1 MRRRKTS
8 AREHR
13 KLRAYCHVELA
24 CLIQGAFPIASFID
38 LGVHQDLADDLA
50 AESITDPTPIQDAC
64 IPLLLDGRDVVGQA
78 RTGSGKTLA
87 YVLPLLERIDPDRRE
102 QQALVLGPT
111 RELVEQIASVTEPL
125 AESIGARVVRILGG
139 VGYGPQRKALDAGA
153 QIVVATPGRALDL
166 IESGSFGTQSINV
179 VVLDEADLMFDIG
192 MAPQVEA
199 ILRHTPA
206 DRQTSLFSATV
217 PEWVQR
223 IAKRQLS
230 NPKWIELDTDPED
243 RPDIDHE
250 VWIVPEVERLAAV
263 QHILDETRGTPT
275 IVFGRTRHQVRRL
288 GARLKSTGIR
298 VDSIQGAM
306 AQNARSR
313 VIERLR
319 SSSIDVLVATN
330 VAARGLDIAGLGQV
344 INYDVPEDP
353 NLFTHRTGRT
363 GRMGGL
369 GRSITL
375 VSGADLGALS
385 AIERA
390 LGGKLVRRTWRD
402 IQGENGATNGHGAR
416 DLAAAATVGAGGF
429 KVLPGESL
437 SANRGA
443 SRPPVDRERTPAA
456 NGEPE
461 RPRRRNRR
469 RGRSRVAASQ

>member
-1 MRRRKTS
+1 M
-8 AREHR
+8 
-13 KLRAYCHVELA
+13 
-24 CLIQGAFPIASFID
+24 
-38 LGVHQDLADDLA
+38 
-50 AESITDPTPIQDAC
+50 
-64 IPLLLDGRDVVGQA
+64 GQA

-87 YVLPLLERIDPDRRE
+87 YVLPLLERIEGDRRE

-111 RELVEQIASVTEPL
+111 RELVEQIASVAEPL
-125 AESIGARVVRILGG
+125 AARCGARVVRVLGG

-166 IESGSFGTQSINV
+166 IESGSIRTQAIGV

-217 PEWVQR
+217 PAWVQR

-230 NPKWIELDTDPED
+230 DPKWIELDTEPDD

-263 QHILDETRGTPT
+263 QRILGETRGSPT
-275 IVFGRTRHQVRRL
+275 IVFGRTRRQVSRL
-288 GARLKSTGIR
+288 GARLKDRGLR

-306 AQNARSR
+306 PQKARSR

-319 SSSIDVLVATN
+319 SAQIDVLVATN
-330 VAARGLDIAGLGQV
+330 VAARGLDIAGLAQV
-344 INYDVPEDP
+344 INYDVPDDP

-375 VSGADLGALS
+375 VSGADLKALHS
-385 AIERA
+385 IERL
-390 LGGKLVRRTWRD
+390 LGSKLVRRTWRE
-402 IQGENGATNGHGAR
+402 IQGANGADDSHSTR
-416 DLAAAATVGAGGF
+416 DLAAAATVGPGGH
-429 KVLPGESL
+429 KVLPGERL
-437 SANRGA
+437 SASRRSVQPPPAREQSVASNGEA
-443 SRPPVDRERTPAA
+443 SRPSRE
-456 NGEPE
+456 
-461 RPRRRNRR
+461 
-469 RGRSRVAASQ
+469 GRSRRRRLVGSRQ

>member
-13 KLRAYCHVELA
+13 KLRAYRYVELA

-38 LGVHQDLADDLA
+38 LGVRQDLADDLA
-50 AESITDPTPIQDAC
+50 SESITDPTPIQDAC

-87 YVLPLLERIDPDRRE
+87 YVLPLLDRIDAGRRE

-125 AESIGARVVRILGG
+125 AARLGARVVRILGG
-139 VGYGPQRKALDAGA
+139 VSYGPQRKALDAGA

-319 SSSIDVLVATN
+319 SSHIDVLVATN

-344 INYDVPEDP
+344 INYDVPDDP

-402 IQGENGATNGHGAR
+402 IQGENGATNGHSAR

-437 SANRGA
+437 SASRGA

>member
-1 MRRRKTS
+1 M
-8 AREHR
+8 
-13 KLRAYCHVELA
+13 
-24 CLIQGAFPIASFID
+24 
-38 LGVHQDLADDLA
+38 
-50 AESITDPTPIQDAC
+50 
-64 IPLLLDGRDVVGQA
+64 DGRDVVGQA

-87 YVLPLLERIDPDRRE
+87 YVLPLLERIDADSRE

-125 AESIGARVVRILGG
+125 AARLGMRVVRILGG
-139 VGYGPQRKALDAGA
+139 VSYGPQRKALDAGA

-166 IESGSFGTQSINV
+166 IESGSLSTRSIRV

-217 PEWVQR
+217 PDWVRR
-223 IAKRQLS
+223 ITERQLS
-230 NPKWIELDTDPED
+230 DPKWIELDTEPDD

-275 IVFGRTRHQVRRL
+275 IVFGRTRHQVSRL

-306 AQNARSR
+306 AQQARSR

-319 SSSIDVLVATN
+319 SSRIDVLVATN

-375 VSGADLGALS
+375 VSGADLGALN
-385 AIERA
+385 AIERI

-402 IQGENGATNGHGAR
+402 IQGDNGSTNGRTAR
-416 DLAAAATVGAGGF
+416 DLAAAATVGAGGL

-437 SANRGA
+437 SANRRA
-443 SRPPVDRERTPAA
+443 SRPPADADRTPSA
-456 NGEPE
+456 NGESE

-469 RGRSRVAASQ
+469 RRRRAVAASQ

>member
-1 MRRRKTS
+1 
-8 AREHR
+8 
-13 KLRAYCHVELA
+13 
-24 CLIQGAFPIASFID
+24 
-38 LGVHQDLADDLA
+38 
-50 AESITDPTPIQDAC
+50 
-64 IPLLLDGRDVVGQA
+64 VGQA

-87 YVLPLLERIDPDRRE
+87 YVLPMLERIDGDRRE
-102 QQALVLGPT
+102 QQALILGPT
-111 RELVEQIASVTEPL
+111 RELVEQIASVAEPL
-125 AESIGARVVRILGG
+125 AGRLGARVVRILGG

-166 IESGSFGTQSINV
+166 IESGSLRTNAIRV
-179 VVLDEADLMFDIG
+179 VVMDEADLMFDIG

-217 PEWVQR
+217 PDWVRRITQR
-223 IAKRQLS
+223 HLS
-230 NPKWIELDTDPED
+230 DPRWIELDTEPED
-243 RPDIDHE
+243 MPDIDHE

-275 IVFGRTRHQVRRL
+275 IVFGRTRHQVSRL
-288 GARLKSTGIR
+288 GSRLKGMGMR

-306 AQNARSR
+306 AQQARSR

-319 SSSIDVLVATN
+319 NSSIDILVATN

-385 AIERA
+385 AIERV
-390 LGGKLVRRTWRD
+390 LGDKLVRRTWRD
-402 IQGENGATNGHGAR
+402 IQGENGESNGQTPR
-416 DLAAAATVGAGGF
+416 DLAAAATVGAGGH
-429 KVLPGESL
+429 KVLPGERL
-437 SANRGA
+437 SANRRA
-443 SRPPVDRERTPAA
+443 SRPAADRERTPAA
-456 NGEPE
+456 NGESE

-469 RGRSRVAASQ
+469 RRRRAVATTQ

>member
-1 MRRRKTS
+1 M
-8 AREHR
+8 
-13 KLRAYCHVELA
+13 
-24 CLIQGAFPIASFID
+24 
-38 LGVHQDLADDLA
+38 
-50 AESITDPTPIQDAC
+50 
-64 IPLLLDGRDVVGQA
+64 GQA

-87 YVLPLLERIDPDRRE
+87 YVLPLLERIDADRPE

-125 AESIGARVVRILGG
+125 AACRGARVVRILGG
-139 VGYGPQRKALDAGA
+139 VSYGPQRKALDAGA

-166 IESGSFGTQSINV
+166 IESGSIRTQAVGV

-199 ILRHTPA
+199 ILRHVPA

-217 PEWVQR
+217 PEWVRRITQR
-223 IAKRQLS
+223 HLS
-230 NPKWIELDTDPED
+230 DAQWIELDTEPED

-275 IVFGRTRHQVRRL
+275 IVFGRTRHQVSRL
-288 GARLKSTGIR
+288 GTRLKDLGMR

-306 AQNARSR
+306 PQQARSR

-319 SSSIDVLVATN
+319 SSRIDVLVATN

-375 VSGADLGALS
+375 VSGADLGALN
-385 AIERA
+385 AIERI

-402 IQGENGATNGHGAR
+402 IQDESGATNGHSAT
-416 DLAAAATVGAGGF
+416 DLAAAATVGPGGH
-429 KVLPGESL
+429 KVLPGERL
-437 SANRGA
+437 SANRRG
-443 SRPPVDRERTPAA
+443 SRPSAARERPPEA
-456 NGEPE
+456 NGERD

-469 RGRSRVAASQ
+469 RRRRSVAATQ

>member
-344 INYDVPEDP
+344 INYDVPDDP

-402 IQGENGATNGHGAR
+402 IQGENGATNGHSAR

-437 SANRGA
+437 SASRGA